1 MGIAV
6 RKIAVVFVFC
16 FSSFVTI
23 LAQPTV
29 KSTVDKKDI
38 LIGQQ
43 IKLQVVADI
52 PGGDFFIKWV
62 EMPDSLLH
70 FELVEKTTIDSVFK
84 NQKLAKLSQ
93 TFTFTSFDSGKW
105 ILPAFEI
112 HFNPS
117 SGGESF
123 NFLTDTFSIDV
134 SYRADSTTV
143 LKDIKDIRE
152 AGSFSQLQFWLAVIT
167 GLIAVGLLAW
177 LIYGLIR
184 RNKKKNVAA
193 QKSLSAYQFAIMELD
208 RLKQFDLTEATA
220 VKTFHTKLTEILK
233 SYLSSI
239 HGEYFISSTTPEVL
253 ILLKQKSMD
262 KIMIAKTAEALRLSD
277 AAKFAKYVPLQEENE
292 QSWLTVRQVIELT
305 EQLQNKKEEESGT

>member
-1 MGIAV
+1 MVIAV
-6 RKIAVVFVFC
+6 RKIALAFVFC
-16 FSSFVTI
+16 FSSFITI

-29 KSTVDKKDI
+29 RSTIDKKDI

-52 PGGDFFIKWV
+52 PGEDFFVKWV
-62 EMPDSLLH
+62 EIPDSLRH

-123 NFLTDTFSIDV
+123 NFSTDTFSIDV

-152 AGSFSQLQFWLAVIT
+152 ASSFSTLQFWLIILF

-177 LIYGLIR
+177 LIYALIR
-184 RNKKKNVAA
+184 KSKMKNVAA
-193 QKSLSAYQFAIMELD
+193 QKSLSPYQYAMIELD
-208 RLKQFDLTEATA
+208 RLKQFNLTEAAA
-220 VKTFHTKLTEILK
+220 VKMFHTKLTEILK
-233 SYLSSI
+233 TYLSSI

-253 ILLKQKSMD
+253 ILLNQKSMD
-262 KIMIAKTAEALRLSD
+262 KIVITKTAEALRRSD

-292 QSWLTVRQVIELT
+292 QSWLTVKQVIELT
-305 EQLQNKKEEESGT
+305 EKLQNKKEEESGT